1 MTTLIL
7 GLLIGQ
13 VYANDLYPDV
23 AHSLNARL
31 VQTSENLTLTIN
43 PDTGVDPSV
52 NTTTRITTQAQS
64 DAYGDFASVQGAL
77 RALPPY
83 RAHQVDLVIDDGTYT
98 ISGRDFF
105 DGLRRNVAYRPWN
118 GMSALAQLYIR
129 SDSVMTRVGGTTT
142 SNVASD
148 TDNWDIVLSADPGYS
163 ANEHRGK
170 YLMIESGSGVGEYRP
185 LRDHSGTSAR
195 VAGPF
200 TSIDAT
206 STVGVFEP
214 AVTLSFAFPQH
225 INATHNQNESFADI
239 VFQGLSFDVSAAPVK
254 FIAFYDGSFRF
265 DGVFTNATFWNYGR
279 MVLGTLSVDS
289 TGNSIGFNVVDGAV
303 KCGDGFLIWG
313 SSFSC
318 MYVQSAFGRGSVYM
332 YRGAFVNCGT
342 AVKLIYGAT
351 ANFSSWLH
359 GDGNTVGIN
368 VGHSTTA
375 KIDISKVGIEGS
387 TTDVIVGGKSLSY
400 QEVEAYRSANP
411 QPASNLRGYVDVLL
425 VEPSTTAGT
434 GTLTFTLSGT
444 TLAYTAPSDSVGSAV
459 NVGAGGE
466 FVLKSNNNEWLQVW
480 VNPTLPSGDASDTF
494 TVRSA
499 DVPDGSVISFNNASL
514 EVY

>member
-105 DGLRRNVAYRPWN
+105 DGLRRNVAYRTN
-118 GMSALAQLYIR
+118 GFPALAQLYIR

-195 VAGPF
+195 VAGSF

-214 AVTLSFAFPQH
+214 AVTLSFALPQY
-225 INATHNQNESFADI
+225 INATPNQNESFVDI
-239 VFQGLSFDVSAAPVK
+239 VFQGLSFDVSAAPGK
-254 FIAFYDGSFRF
+254 SISFYDGSFMF
-265 DGVFTNATFWNYGR
+265 DGVFTNATFNNYGR

-289 TGNSIGFNVVDGAV
+289 TGNGIGFSVAGGTV
-303 KCGDGFLIWG
+303 KCGYGFLIWG
-313 SSFSC
+313 SSSFC
-318 MYVQSAFGRGSVYM
+318 MYVQSAFGQGSVYM

-351 ANFSSWLH
+351 AHFYFGLH
-359 GDGNTVGIN
+359 GDGNTVGID

-375 KIDISKVGIEGS
+375 KIDISYAVDASGGIEGS
-387 TTDVIVGGKSLSY
+387 TADVIVGGKLLSY

-444 TLAYTAPSDSVGSAV
+444 TLAYTAPGDSVGSAV

-494 TVRSA
+494 TVRS
-499 DVPDGSVISFNNASL
+499 GSVVSFNNASL